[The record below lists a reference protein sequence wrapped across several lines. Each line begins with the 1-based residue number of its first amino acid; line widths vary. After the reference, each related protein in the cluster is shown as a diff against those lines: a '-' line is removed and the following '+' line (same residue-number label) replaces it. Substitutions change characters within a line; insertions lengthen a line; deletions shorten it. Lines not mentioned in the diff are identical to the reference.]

1 MRITRELLR
10 QVDAAEQFLYDLGIR
25 QFRVRHHGELARIEL
40 EGQEISRMLSKTV
53 RRDISTR
60 FKTLGY
66 AHVTLDLQG
75 YRSGSLNE
83 GVTTIIT
90 GA

>member
-40 EGQEISRMLSKTV
+40 EAEEDLA
-53 RRDISTR
+53 DA
-60 FKTLGY
+60 FKNRAPRHQHL
-66 AHVTLDLQG
+66 L
-75 YRSGSLNE
+75 
-83 GVTTIIT
+83 
-90 GA
+90 

>member
-40 EGQEISRMLSKTV
+40 EAEEISRILSKTV
-53 RRDISTR
+53 RHDISAH

-66 AHVTLDLQG
+66 THVTLDLQG

-83 GVTTIIT
+83 GVMTS
-90 GA
+90 